1 MGRVSLRDVFK
12 SYGKKSVL
20 KGVTLDIH
28 QGEIHV
34 LLGINGS
41 GKSTLINI
49 ISGLV
54 SADTGS
60 LVHCGKGSQSGEVKD
75 AKIGYVFEQPI
86 YLPYL
91 SAYDN
96 LVFVA
101 RMQGLVKADYE
112 PRIVRLMED
121 FGLPVGSEIVRNL
134 SKGMKS
140 RVYIAMALVGQPNFL
155 ILDEPADGLDFVAAN
170 QLVRDLLMLKDEGVG
185 IFITSHQ
192 FDFIWETATVFSILK
207 NGEIPLTMNKDE
219 LVLKAREVFP
229 ERSESS
235 SVKSFLEA
243 SMLIRDFGI
252 GKV

>member
-1 MGRVSLRDVFK
+1 MERICLRDIFK
-12 SYGKKSVL
+12 NYGKNSVL

-34 LLGINGS
+34 LLGTNGG

-49 ISGLV
+49 IAGLI

-60 LVHCGKGSQSGEVKD
+60 LAHYGKDSQSGEVKD

-112 PRIVRLMED
+112 PRIVHLMEN
-121 FGLPVGSEIVRNL
+121 FGIPVGSEIVRTF
-134 SKGMKS
+134 SKGMKQ
-140 RVYIAMALVGQPNFL
+140 RLYYAMALIGRPSFL
-155 ILDEPADGLDFVAAN
+155 ILDEPTDGLDFVSAD
-170 QLVRDLLMLKDEGVG
+170 QLIQDLQRLKSEGVG
-185 IFITSHQ
+185 IFIASHQ
-192 FDFIWETATVFSILK
+192 FDFVWETATVFSVLHSGKIS
-207 NGEIPLTMNKDE
+207 LTLNREE
-219 LVLKAREVFP
+219 LVAEAREMFP
-229 ERSESS
+229 SLSQS
-235 SVKSFLEA
+235 LAVKSYLEA
-243 SMLIRDFGI
+243 TTL
-252 GKV
+252 V